1 MHIGNDG
8 KPARNT
14 ISVPPSRS
22 TATTSCAPQ
31 SENHRRPSCQRGDS
45 PNAIPVV
52 RACSSDIEVSS
63 EGITISSRREV
74 WWVSMSRLCARR
86 LDADHDISDFLA
98 CLDIPVSLNDLI
110 QLIPPVDERLKL
122 SGLDQFLEMPYRRL
136 VELWQGKHD
145 LLATKERSD
154 EYQNQ
159 EQQTS
164 LRGEIDPARLQQP
177 PTSAERALAD
187 RIEDHVV
194 FLIVLREVLRRV
206 VDDPAG
212 ARPEPSPGPGTLRF
226 RISH

>member
-1 MHIGNDG
+1 MCGGCVPWMGLPDSSASPAASRAQNRAERGRSAEDG
-8 KPARNT
+8 P
-14 ISVPPSRS
+14 
-22 TATTSCAPQ
+22 
-31 SENHRRPSCQRGDS
+31 G
-45 PNAIPVV
+45 
-52 RACSSDIEVSS
+52 
-63 EGITISSRREV
+63 
-74 WWVSMSRLCARR
+74 ARR
-86 LDADHDISDFLA
+86 LDADHDIADFLP
-98 CLDIPVSLNDLI
+98 CLDIPVSLDDLI

-194 FLIVLREVLRRV
+194 FLIVLREVLRPV

-212 ARPEPSPGPGTLRF
+212 HGRERTVLRNRHIF
-226 RISH
+226 SVSTERAAES